1 MFVIRNLG
9 NLRVSY
15 YNFEKFFSL
24 FPSFVT
30 RLKVSSDCLKVDI
43 GES

>member
-15 YNFEKFFSL
+15 YNFVKFF
-24 FPSFVT
+24 FVVSFVCNDS
-30 RLKVSSDCLKVDI
+30 LS
-43 GES
+43 ESFL